1 MTKHLKCFL
10 IIGLL
15 VCSQAH
21 ATEET
26 VVIALTGGTL
36 IDGTGAAPVS
46 DTTIIISGDTIKSVG
61 PSARIEI
68 PENARLIDL
77 TGKWILP
84 GFIDLHTHLAL
95 PMKDE
100 QILTHTD
107 SIATLQALHLM
118 GRLLRAG
125 VTSVRNL
132 GSSTE
137 AMAALQTAAER
148 GYTSS
153 LRLFSSGA
161 LITTTGGHGHASYD
175 TDSTDTIAADG
186 PWEFRKAVRQMHR
199 LGFGY
204 IKISPTFTAE
214 EVEAAVDESRIQGM
228 KITAHGGGVSDT
240 EPPTMMRIA
249 VEAGVDSVEHPP
261 KMSKGTL
268 ELMAKKGIH
277 WIPTIAVYQRIDQD
291 FGFPTVLTGRGWT
304 VAMCEDLF
312 RQGKKLGLTM
322 GLGTDYTAPWMDE
335 YPQPYFKEMNSFVA
349 LGFSPMETI
358 VSATRNGCIILGK
371 EDKLGTIEVG
381 KWADLQVIGDNPLE
395 SFDVL
400 GQPEIVMVGG
410 VLHRFE

>member
-1 MTKHLKCFL
+1 MAKHLLYFM
-10 IIGLL
+10 IIGLAF
-15 VCSQAH
+15 CTQTH
-21 ATEET
+21 AAEEA

-36 IDGTGAAPVS
+36 IDGTGAAPAS
-46 DTTIIISGDTIKSVG
+46 DTTIIINGDTIKSVG
-61 PSARIEI
+61 PAATIEI
-68 PENARLIDL
+68 PENAQLVDL
-77 TGKWILP
+77 SGKWILP
-84 GFIDLHTHLAL
+84 GFIDLHTHLAF
-95 PMKDE
+95 PMNDE
-100 QILTHTD
+100 QILTHTN
-107 SIATLQALHLM
+107 SIATLRALHFM
-118 GRLLRAG
+118 DRLLRAG
-125 VTSVRNL
+125 ITSVRNL

-137 AMAALQTAAER
+137 AMAALQTSAEL

-153 LRLFSSGA
+153 LRLFTSGA
-161 LITTTGGHGHASYD
+161 LITTTGGHGHDGYD
-175 TDSTDTIAADG
+175 TQATGVIAADG

-204 IKISPTFTAE
+204 IKISPTFTPE
-214 EVEAAVDESRIQGM
+214 EAAAAVDESRIRGM

-240 EPPTMMRIA
+240 EPPSMMRIA

-291 FGFPTVLTGRGWT
+291 SGFPTVLTDRGWT

-312 RQGKKLGLTM
+312 RQGKELGLTM

-335 YPQPYFKEMNSFVA
+335 YPQPYFKEMNSFVD

-358 VSATRNGCIILGK
+358 VAATKNGGIILGK
-371 EDKLGTIEVG
+371 EDKLGTIEAG
-381 KWADLQVIGDNPLE
+381 KWADLQVISDNPLE
-395 SFDVL
+395 SFEAL

-410 VLHRFE
+410 TLHRFE